1 MNRHDHVLGA
11 VDPFA
16 DAIDVL
22 ARAFFPFRWRV
33 AIAAEDDAFLEVHMH
48 RVRPTV
54 ATVDDFPHFQGA
66 VAAET
71 GVGRVGGQLR
81 RGAELAWVHAV
92 AEATVGLD
100 GPGRLVGAV
109 GAAEDE
115 LTVARG
121 G

>member
-1 MNRHDHVLGA
+1 
-11 VDPFA
+11 
-16 DAIDVL
+16 
-22 ARAFFPFRWRV
+22 
-33 AIAAEDDAFLEVHMH
+33 MH
-48 RVRPTV
+48 RVRP
-54 ATVDDFPHFQGA
+54 AIAAVDDFPYFQGA
-66 VAAET
+66 ITAEA
-71 GVGRVGGQLR
+71 GIGRAGGQLR